1 MKKAKVIFYKII
13 FTLCLLSI
21 TGSAIVS
28 IIYSFKNY
36 TKTELELF
44 IEFPYPSIICIV
56 AFIIYS
62 IVYAKYEKDKLK
74 AKKEYYD
81 NTTMEERLNDFFK
94 DRRHNDDK

>member
-13 FTLCLLSI
+13 FTLCWISI
-21 TGSAIVS
+21 IGSAIVA
-28 IIYSFKNY
+28 IIYKFKNY

-56 AFIIYS
+56 SFIIYS
-62 IVYAKYEKDKLK
+62 LVCLKYRKDIFK

-81 NTTMEERLNDFFK
+81 NTTMEERWNDFIK
-94 DRRHNDDK
+94 NNK